1 MAEVICPE
9 NIQIDI
15 HVDRLLDESLKLKKK
30 GLRLS
35 QACAAYVDGRF
46 ELSYSF
52 ADDSGTYELTT
63 FRIVIDPETEV
74 SSITELYPYAF
85 LYENEM
91 KELFG
96 VKIQMT
102 SPDYENRLYRIRQE
116 TPLKVDRPK
125 PAAPAKPTA
134 ANAAAAKPAAVS
146 ADPAAAPAVPTAEAV
161 SVNPTV
167 AALKAETA
175 PEKGEA

>member
-15 HVDRLLDESLKLKKK
+15 HVDRLLDESLKMKKK

-35 QACAAYVDGRF
+35 QACAAYIDGKY

-52 ADDSGTYELTT
+52 ADDSGNYELTT

-96 VKIQMT
+96 VKIEMI
-102 SPDYENRLYRIRQE
+102 SVDYRNKLYRIE
-116 TPLKVDRPK
+116 KE
-125 PAAPAKPTA
+125 APFGPGK
-134 ANAAAAKPAAVS
+134 
-146 ADPAAAPAVPTAEAV
+146 D
-161 SVNPTV
+161 
-167 AALKAETA
+167 
-175 PEKGEA
+175 